1 MWPALRRKGLYFPSN
16 TGWTSWNKPG
26 FKPSMIRAGHANMFL
41 SPLFREALACI
52 SGAQIELYN
61 TDGSQ
66 GAALGAGVGAGFYK
80 TFQDAFNGLKKILTV
95 EPDQTKIPAYREAY
109 NSWLNVLKRN
119 IE

>member
-1 MWPALRRKGLYFPSN
+1 
-16 TGWTSWNKPG
+16 
-26 FKPSMIRAGHANMFL
+26 MFL

-66 GAALGAGVGAGFYK
+66 GAALGAGVGAGYYK
-80 TFQDAFNGLKKILTV
+80 SFQDAFNGLKKILTV
-95 EPDQTKIPAYREAY
+95 DPDTNKIPAYRQAY
-109 NSWLNVLKRN
+109 EHWLDVLKRN